1 MTVLFIHG
9 VPDTHRLW
17 APVLKLLPAGDY
29 ACPDLPGFGRESP
42 AGFDA
47 SMEAYALW
55 LARELEAACEAAG
68 GPVHLVGHDWGGLLV
83 QRVAGLH
90 PGLVKSWC
98 AGGVA
103 IDEAYVW
110 HPIAQ
115 IWQTPGE
122 GEALM
127 EAMDEATFAQAL
139 TAERVPEDHASEMA
153 RHGDA
158 LMRDCILKLYR
169 SAVTIGEDWGD
180 ALLGLKQAGPG
191 LVLWG
196 EHDPYADPAVG
207 ERLAARTGARFHLFE
222 GCGHWWPY
230 ERARATADLLQ
241 AHWEA
246 AP

>member
-17 APVLKLLPAGDY
+17 IPVLDHLGEGDY
-29 ACPDLPGFGRESP
+29 LCPDLPGFGRDIP
-42 AGFDA
+42 GGFDCT
-47 SMEAYALW
+47 MDAYARW
-55 LARELEAACEAAG
+55 LEAELEAACGRAG

-90 PGLVKSWC
+90 PDRVKSWC

-103 IDEAYVW
+103 IDEAYEW
-110 HPIAQ
+110 HAVAQ

-127 EAMDEATFAQAL
+127 AAMDEAAFAEAL
-139 TAERVPEDHASEMA
+139 AAERVPAGHARDMA
-153 RHGDA
+153 RRGDS
-158 LMRDCILKLYR
+158 LMRDAILKLYR
-169 SAVTIGEDWGD
+169 SATSIGDDWAP
-180 ALLGLKQAGPG
+180 ALAGLNRAGPG

-196 EHDPYADPAVG
+196 EHDPYAGPAFG
-207 ERLAARTGARFHLFE
+207 QCLAARTGARFHMVE

-230 ERARATADLLQ
+230 ERPELTAAMLS
-241 AHWEA
+241 AHWDA
-246 AP
+246 A